1 MSPGFPFLFLLLAG
15 LVGCATP
22 PRPGPALPRIEGKV
36 SVSGKGVSG
45 AEVLLYPATW
55 RPEAD
60 WTPVGRAVSGENGW
74 FVLEAP
80 AGRYLVVA
88 RTPGRFAYFG
98 RNPVRLFRGLSGLH
112 LPLVPAH
119 PLERARVPAGREGI
133 EGRVLADGGPLSGA
147 RVFVYLDPQGG
158 LRGPGYAVSEPTG
171 ADGRFVLDLPPGTY
185 FLAARRRRSPGVGA
199 LHPGDRFGVLP
210 HLPVRLGRGERIRVA
225 VETVELPSAER
236 MARFRA
242 ETARL
247 SGRIVD
253 PAGRPLAGMRACLY
267 RSPQMLDRPEAFS
280 EPTGH
285 DGRFVLETSAAGVL
299 YLGARERLG
308 GPPDP
313 RERVGFYRGPQG
325 ARIRIRPGDRVGNL
339 LVVVPGGP

>member
-1 MSPGFPFLFLLLAG
+1 MNVGFPFLLLLAS
-15 LVGCATP
+15 LVGCATS
-22 PRPGPALPRIEGKV
+22 PRPGPSLPRIEGKV
-36 SVSGKGVSG
+36 SVSGKGRPG
-45 AEVLLYPATW
+45 AEVFLYPAAW
-55 RPEAD
+55 RPEGRWEPTA
-60 WTPVGRAVSGENGW
+60 RAVSAEDGR

-88 RTPGRFAYFG
+88 RAPGRFAYFG
-98 RNPVRLFRGLSGLH
+98 RNPVRLVRGLSGLH
-112 LPLVPAH
+112 LPLVPEH
-119 PLERARVPAGREGI
+119 PVERVRVQDGREGI
-133 EGRVLADGGPLSGA
+133 EGRVLADGRPLAGT
-147 RVFVYLDPQGG
+147 RVFAYLDPNGG

-171 ADGRFVLDLPPGTY
+171 ADGRFALDLPPGTY
-185 FLAARRRRSPGVGA
+185 FVAARRRQAPGVGA

-210 HLPVRLGRGERIRVA
+210 HLPVRLGRGERIRVLL
-225 VETVELPSAER
+225 ETVELPSAER
-236 MARFRA
+236 MARFHA

-267 RSPQMLDRPEAFS
+267 RSAQMLDRPEAFS
-280 EPTGH
+280 EPTGA

-313 RERVGFYRGPQG
+313 GERVGFYRGPQG
-325 ARIRIRPGDRVGNL
+325 ARIRIRPGERIGGL

>member
-1 MSPGFPFLFLLLAG
+1 MKVGFYHLLLLAG
-15 LVGCATP
+15 LAGCAASL
-22 PRPGPALPRIEGKV
+22 RPGPPLSRIEGRV
-36 SVSGKGVSG
+36 SVSGKGAPG
-45 AEVLLYPATW
+45 AEVFLYPASW
-55 RPEAD
+55 RPEGRWEPAA
-60 WTPVGRAVSGENGW
+60 RAVSADAGR

-88 RTPGRFAYFG
+88 RTPDRFAYFG
-98 RNPVRLFRGLSGLH
+98 RNPVRLSRRLSGLH
-112 LPLVPAH
+112 LPLVPVH
-119 PLERARVPAGREGI
+119 PVERVRVQDGREGI
-133 EGRVLADGGPLSGA
+133 EGRVLAEGRPLAGA

-158 LRGPGYAVSEPTG
+158 FRGPGYAVSGPTG
-171 ADGRFVLDLPPGTY
+171 PDGRFVLDLPPGTY
-185 FLAARRRRSPGVGA
+185 FLAARRRQLPGVGA

-210 HLPVRLGRGERIRVA
+210 HLPVRLGRGERIRVLL
-225 VETVELPSAER
+225 ETVELPSAER

-253 PAGRPLAGMRACLY
+253 PAGRPQAGMRACLY

-280 EPTGH
+280 EPTGA

-313 RERVGFYRGPQG
+313 AERVGFYRGPQG
-325 ARIRIRPGDRVGNL
+325 ARIRIRPGERIGDL